1 MLRVEEFHDL
11 LAAHGVSFFTGVPDS
26 QLGPFCDYITERYG
40 AGRQHIQAANE
51 GNAAA
56 IAAGY
61 HLATGAVPL
70 VYMQNSGLGN
80 AVNPLT
86 SLLDPQ
92 VYGIPAV
99 LLVGWRGR
107 PGVHD
112 EPQHVKMGQITPA
125 LLDVMGVEH
134 FVLEAGTTAEQVA
147 AVLSERFAPQL
158 AQGRAVTFVAAK
170 GAFAPHSSPCAPRA
184 LPMSREQAVGMLAA
198 ALGQQDFLVSTT
210 GKTSRELYEYR
221 VNHGQGGERDF
232 LTVGSMGHASSI
244 ALALAENR
252 PEMRFWCLDGDGA
265 LLMHTGAMALV
276 GSRKPANFMHV
287 LLNNAAHESV
297 GGMPTVADDV
307 DWLAVAS
314 ACGYVSARR
323 VADADALA
331 SALEALNA
339 EPGPA
344 FLQIDVNLDCRAD
357 LGRPKSTPQENK
369 RAFMEAL
376 RE

>member
-11 LAAHGVSFFTGVPDS
+11 LEAHGVAFFTGVPDS
-26 QLGPFCDYITERYG
+26 QLGSFCDFITERYG
-40 AGRQHIQAANE
+40 AGTQHMLAANE

-125 LLDVMGVEH
+125 LLDVLGVEH
-134 FVLEAGTTAEQVA
+134 FVLDADTTAEQVT

-158 AQGRAVTFVAAK
+158 AQGHAVAFVAAK
-170 GAFAPHSSPCAPRA
+170 GAFAPHSSLRAPRA
-184 LPMSREQAVGMLAA
+184 LPLSREQAVGMLAA
-198 ALGQQDFLVSTT
+198 GLGQQDFLVSTT

-244 ALALAENR
+244 ALALAENQ
-252 PEMRFWCLDGDGA
+252 PGKRFWCLDGDGA
-265 LLMHTGAMALV
+265 LLMHAGAMALI
-276 GSRKPANFMHV
+276 GSRKPANLVHV

-297 GGMPTVADDV
+297 GGMPTVADSV
-307 DWLAVAS
+307 DWLAVAR

-331 SALEALNA
+331 SALEALRA
-339 EPGPA
+339 EAGPA
-344 FLQIDVNLDCRAD
+344 FLQIDVNLDCRVD
-357 LGRPKSTPQENK
+357 LGRPKSMPQDNK